1 MVIRL
6 RKGVAGLKERL
17 HDSLGKSGAVARFFP
32 GWLNTEPK
40 SRDIVQDT
48 IAI

>member
-1 MVIRL
+1 M
-6 RKGVAGLKERL
+6 AGLKERL